1 MSASIA
7 ISIPPD
13 EVRCCTRCNAI
24 YRKDFERCANDG
36 DELVLLDHDPLI
48 GLPIASY
55 VIDELIGEG
64 AMARV
69 YRAHHNQLVHKQYAL
84 KIMLGDLSATQ
95 SMRLRFAKEAES
107 ASQLSHPNVVSVI
120 DFGRTDAGL
129 MYIAMELVNGRTLT
143 DLYEEGPLEPA
154 RVVRIARQLA
164 GGLGHAHGIGLI
176 HRDFKPDNILVVDGP
191 TGDIPRIADFGLA
204 ISNQDHAD
212 ARFTEAGFVMGTA
225 AYIAPEQ
232 CTDKPFDHRA
242 DLYALGVTIFELLT
256 GGVLPF
262 GGTSNEMLGRKIATA
277 APTIEQRVPDLSVP
291 PPLSAI
297 VNRLLARRADDRYYD
312 AQAVIE
318 ALDATMLVDDEP
330 RRAPRDDDTVLADPP
345 TDAMRPPT
353 RARPILLLS
362 MIGVLVVVLVALAWK
377 LLASSSDPPAANIA
391 KVSPTE
397 RGTANPGPGAPSPT
411 VTPIAKSEP
420 ATPTTPEPAPTTS
433 TTPEPAATPT
443 PTAATMPPT
452 DGVDVAPSRTRA
464 APKRSRPAKTKP
476 SIVATSPRS
485 VANQVVPSPNT
496 PSPGV
501 PSLRAPNSSTPN
513 PVAPSPAV
521 PSPAPSSV
529 ASAPTPTPTPPTP
542 PAPPVALHAKI
553 AGLEVQ
559 GLPNAVVQRAVERA
573 LPAMHACAGTQPQVI
588 EVHFSIGE
596 SRKAAGTRANGGSAA
611 ACVIA
616 ALSNIRTEVAPDV
629 GDAMVSLKLGFVER

>member
-1 MSASIA
+1 VSASIA
-7 ISIPPD
+7 ISISPD
-13 EVRCCTRCNAI
+13 EVRCCARCSAI

-48 GLPIASY
+48 GMPIASY

-143 DLYEEGPLEPA
+143 DLYEGGPLEPE

-164 GGLGHAHGIGLI
+164 EGLGHAHGIGLI

-262 GGTSNEMLGRKIATA
+262 GGTSSEMLGRKIATA
-277 APTIEQRVPDLSVP
+277 APTIEQRVPELVVP
-291 PPLSAI
+291 PQLSAI
-297 VNRLLARRADDRYYD
+297 VNRLLARRAEDRYYD

-318 ALDATMLVDDEP
+318 ALDATMLVADAP
-330 RRAPRDDDTVLADPP
+330 RRAPRADDTVQADPP
-345 TDAMRPPT
+345 TDAIRTPK
-353 RARPILLLS
+353 RSRSPILLS
-362 MIGVLVVVLVALAWK
+362 VIGVLVVVLVALAWK

-391 KVSPTE
+391 KSSRTATAKPEPTPAQTPPVAKPE
-397 RGTANPGPGAPSPT
+397 PS
-411 VTPIAKSEP
+411 VVAKAE
-420 ATPTTPEPAPTTS
+420 PEPAI
-433 TTPEPAATPT
+433 E
-443 PTAATMPPT
+443 M
-452 DGVDVAPSRTRA
+452 GVDVA
-464 APKRSRPAKTKP
+464 
-476 SIVATSPRS
+476 
-485 VANQVVPSPNT
+485 
-496 PSPGV
+496 
-501 PSLRAPNSSTPN
+501 STPARPRTTKRGGRASK
-513 PVAPSPAV
+513 PVVDRRPSAIVKP
-521 PSPAPSSV
+521 PAPV
-529 ASAPTPTPTPPTP
+529 TERVVERVVEPALASGSAPAPTPPPLPPTP
-542 PAPPVALHAKI
+542 PPPPVALHAKI

-559 GLPNAVVQRAVERA
+559 GLPAAVVQRAVERA

-588 EVHFSIGE
+588 EAHFSIGE
-596 SRKAAGTRANGGSAA
+596 SRKAVGTRANGGSAA

-616 ALSNIRTEVAPDV
+616 AISNIRTEVAPDV
-629 GDAMVSLKLGFVER
+629 GDAMVSLKLGFVETR